1 MASLQNQQ
9 IDQTYAGLIKTNDE
23 AAVGATLKALEDG
36 AGNTLPVQV
45 STSTV
50 NFTGTVT
57 GDNNT
62 TYDLASA
69 QNAANVDVTLTGSDA
84 TADTVTLA
92 AGTNITLTDNGSN
105 QITIDAA
112 GGGGAAID
120 QFDSQTGAIV
130 RGNGDTR
137 YAWRQNVAPVGLVS
151 QGAYAGDLVLFPVYI
166 EEGTV
171 IDEMRI
177 QIENTS
183 TTTSGEIRLAIYNS
197 NTDSNGNIYA
207 DALETSGSITW
218 STTITSGIKTVTG
231 LNHTLGA
238 SAKNIYWVGTH
249 IPTYSGGVLNW
260 RAPGLDQYLGMT
272 NYRGQSSISLEGRP
286 LCWYAY
292 YGSGALPANL
302 PTASSLVTNYR
313 NYVQF
318 K

>member
-151 QGAYAGDLVLFPVYI
+151 QGAYAGDFILFPVYI

-249 IPTYSGGVLNW
+249 IPAYSGGTLAW
-260 RAPGLDQYLGMT
+260 RAPSANEYIGMT